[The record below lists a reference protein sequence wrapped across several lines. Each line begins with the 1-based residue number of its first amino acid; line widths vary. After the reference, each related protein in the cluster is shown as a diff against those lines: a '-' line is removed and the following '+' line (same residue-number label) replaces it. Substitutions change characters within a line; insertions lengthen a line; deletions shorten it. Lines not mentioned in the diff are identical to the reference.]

1 MLDQATRPE
10 MARWDILRLICALIG
25 ASLKGDHSLCLPPAV
40 NWQSLIEAASYRLV
54 TPALAFALQRRSE
67 PPPAVRDYLDGVLF
81 LNRDRNRVMLGVLA
95 DALRAFNHA
104 GLKPV
109 LLKGGANVVAD
120 IYPDSAMRLL
130 GDIDLLLPKGEAA
143 AAAQILQTL
152 GYQPAPNDRVRY
164 SEHHHLVPQRDPVSG
179 VTIELHVEPVLRD
192 WHGMLTAADI
202 FAQAIPLQFQ
212 DCAVFL
218 PSPTHRVIHT
228 IVHSELSDGNY
239 ALRRL
244 DVRQFME
251 LAALM
256 LRYGP
261 EIEWAAVQR
270 RFETNAQAV
279 VLEDSLA
286 VGAALF
292 GIPEAHSIPADGR
305 LRLLQSAIDRS
316 DVNWLMERVA
326 AAVSLQPILLLR
338 IFYPRSWWRIAKAF
352 RRDLQAERW

>member
-1 MLDQATRPE
+1 
-10 MARWDILRLICALIG
+10 
-25 ASLKGDHSLCLPPAV
+25 
-40 NWQSLIEAASYRLV
+40 
-54 TPALAFALQRRSE
+54 
-67 PPPAVRDYLDGVLF
+67 
-81 LNRDRNRVMLGVLA
+81 
-95 DALRAFNHA
+95 
-104 GLKPV
+104 
-109 LLKGGANVVAD
+109 
-120 IYPDSAMRLL
+120 
-130 GDIDLLLPKGEAA
+130 
-143 AAAQILQTL
+143 
-152 GYQPAPNDRVRY
+152 
-164 SEHHHLVPQRDPVSG
+164 
-179 VTIELHVEPVLRD
+179 
-192 WHGMLTAADI
+192 
-202 FAQAIPLQFQ
+202 
-212 DCAVFL
+212 
-218 PSPTHRVIHT
+218 VIHT

>member
-1 MLDQATRPE
+1 
-10 MARWDILRLICALIG
+10 
-25 ASLKGDHSLCLPPAV
+25 
-40 NWQSLIEAASYRLV
+40 
-54 TPALAFALQRRSE
+54 
-67 PPPAVRDYLDGVLF
+67 VLF

-130 GDIDLLLPKGEAA
+130 GDVDLLLPEAEAA
-143 AAAQILQTL
+143 AAAKILQSL
-152 GYQPAPNDRVRY
+152 GYQPAPNERVRY
-164 SEHHHLVPQRDPVSG
+164 SEHHRLVPQRDPVSG
-179 VTIELHVEPVLRD
+179 VTIELHVQPVLRD

-202 FAQAIPLQFQ
+202 FAQAIPVQFQ

-218 PSPTHRVIHT
+218 PSPTHRLIHT

-256 LRYGP
+256 QRYGE
-261 EIEWAAVQR
+261 EIEWAAVQA
-270 RFETNAQAV
+270 RFQANAQTA

-292 GIPEAHSIPADGR
+292 GTPKVHNYPAEDR
-305 LRLLQSAIDRS
+305 LRLLQSTLDRS

-326 AAVSLQPILLLR
+326 AAVSLQPILLFR
-338 IFYPRSWWRIAKAF
+338 ILHPRSWRRIAKAL

>member
-1 MLDQATRPE
+1 VLDRAPPPE
-10 MARWDILRLICALIG
+10 MSRWDIVRLLCALIG
-25 ASLKGDHSLCLPPAV
+25 ASLKGDRSLSLPPAM

-54 TPALAFALQRRSE
+54 TPALAFALQGRRE
-67 PPPAVRDYLDGVLF
+67 LPAAVRDYLDGVLF
-81 LNRDRNRVMLGVLA
+81 LNRDRNRLMFGVLA

-109 LLKGGANVVAD
+109 LLKGGANIVAD

-130 GDIDLLLPKGEAA
+130 GDVDLLLPEAEAA
-143 AAAQILQTL
+143 AAAQILQSL
-152 GYQPAPNDRVRY
+152 GYQPAPNDRLSY
-164 SEHHHLVPQRDPVSG
+164 SEHHHLVPQCDPVSG
-179 VTIELHVEPVLRD
+179 VTIEIHVQPVLRD
-192 WHGMLTAADI
+192 WHRVLTAADI

-256 LRYGP
+256 QRYGE
-261 EIEWAAVQR
+261 EIEWAAVQA
-270 RFETNAQAV
+270 RFQANAQTA

-286 VGAALF
+286 VAAALF
-292 GIPEAHSIPADGR
+292 GTPKVHNYPAEDR
-305 LRLLQSAIDRS
+305 LRLLQSTLDRS

-326 AAVSLQPILLLR
+326 AAVSLQPILLFR
-338 IFYPRSWWRIAKAF
+338 ILHPRSWRRIAKAL